1 MNIFISHEAAA
12 VKEAVKLKEL
22 LLAVNNQN
30 TIQLTSDWE
39 TIESGEFW
47 MSRINDMLEN
57 MDKMLVLITRKES
70 FANLWI
76 NFEVGFSIGKGIK
89 PQILVFG
96 GIPLSEMKP
105 PINQIHVIGTGDTN
119 RWMKLFESF
128 GYQID
133 ATTEESLSKLFR
145 QNRDGK

>member
-1 MNIFISHEAAA
+1 MNIFISHEAEA
-12 VKEAVKLKEL
+12 VKEAVKFKEL
-22 LLAVNNQN
+22 LLAINDQN
-30 TIQLTSDWE
+30 AIQLTSDWE

-47 MSRINDMLEN
+47 MSRINDMLQN

-76 NFEVGFSIGKGIK
+76 NFEVGVSIGKDIK

-119 RWMKLFESF
+119 RWVKLFESL

-133 ATTEESLSKLFR
+133 AIAEKSLAELFNP
-145 QNRDGK
+145 NRKGK